1 MKEKEPKERIRKEYA
16 HAGGRSQKM
25 LSFRLDLENIEYLNS
40 KSNKG
45 RFINEL
51 IATARAQESK
61 NTISNILH
69 QNNKGEG

>member
-25 LSFRLDLENIEYLNS
+25 MAFRLDLENIEYLNT
-40 KSNKG
+40 KANKG

-51 IATARAQESK
+51 IATARAQEQGESD
-61 NTISNILH
+61 SNI
-69 QNNKGEG
+69 

>member
-25 LSFRLDLENIEYLNS
+25 MAFRLDLENIEFLNT
-40 KSNKG
+40 KANKG

-51 IATARAQESK
+51 IATARAQE
-61 NTISNILH
+61 
-69 QNNKGEG
+69 QGESVSTQ